1 MCSKKTKIT
10 VRKVKKSSTVAVATR
25 SSPRFAPK
33 DAKDDFKDSPVVSSP
48 IAVVQDN
55 APVRNSP
62 DAGFGAVDELAAAAT
77 ITQVVEEIANV
88 VIGTEAE
95 TSADQPKGIAPPMSV
110 VVAETSADQP
120 QGIAPSTSAAVAET
134 SADQVQGIAPPMTAA
149 VAEDDQAPVKI
160 PCVVQAQVESSQSNV
175 AEPVETEDAVFVE
188 AQPGDD
194 QVAAQEFSIN
204 ADVEDV
210 VADRAYWDFTP
221 PSCSLGLDF
230 GPTPPG
236 PDINTTV
243 VVPAAVPTPP
253 PAVVSTT
260 QAPAMA
266 QTVNNAPQDRAAA
279 SPIDHMAAAPR
290 DLKNSEDNPIDSN
303 PFSGSEPADLG
314 K

>member
-1 MCSKKTKIT
+1 
-10 VRKVKKSSTVAVATR
+10 
-25 SSPRFAPK
+25 
-33 DAKDDFKDSPVVSSP
+33 
-48 IAVVQDN
+48 
-55 APVRNSP
+55 
-62 DAGFGAVDELAAAAT
+62 
-77 ITQVVEEIANV
+77 
-88 VIGTEAE
+88 
-95 TSADQPKGIAPPMSV
+95 
-110 VVAETSADQP
+110 
-120 QGIAPSTSAAVAET
+120 
-134 SADQVQGIAPPMTAA
+134 MTAA

-236 PDINTTV
+236 PVIITMAI
-243 VVPAAVPTPP
+243 VPAAVPTPP

-260 QAPAMA
+260 QAPAVVP
-266 QTVNNAPQDRAAA
+266 TVNNAPQDRAAA

-290 DLKNSEDNPIDSN
+290 DLKNAEDNPIDSN

>member
-1 MCSKKTKIT
+1 
-10 VRKVKKSSTVAVATR
+10 
-25 SSPRFAPK
+25 
-33 DAKDDFKDSPVVSSP
+33 
-48 IAVVQDN
+48 
-55 APVRNSP
+55 
-62 DAGFGAVDELAAAAT
+62 
-77 ITQVVEEIANV
+77 
-88 VIGTEAE
+88 
-95 TSADQPKGIAPPMSV
+95 MSV

-175 AEPVETEDAVFVE
+175 AEPVETEDALFVE
-188 AQPGDD
+188 AQAGDD
-194 QVAAQEFSIN
+194 QVVAQEFSSS

-210 VADRAYWDFTP
+210 IAERAYWDFTP

-236 PDINTTV
+236 PDINTTAA
-243 VVPAAVPTPP
+243 VPAAVPTPP

-260 QAPAMA
+260 QAPVVDPA
-266 QTVNNAPQDRAAA
+266 VNNAPQDRAAA
-279 SPIDHMAAAPR
+279 SPIDQMAAAPR
-290 DLKNSEDNPIDSN
+290 DLKNAGNNPINSK
-303 PFSGSEPADLG
+303 PVSCSEHADLG

>member
-10 VRKVKKSSTVAVATR
+10 VRKVKKSSTLAVATR
-25 SSPRFAPK
+25 SSPCFSPK
-33 DAKDDFKDSPVVSSP
+33 KAKDDLKDSPVVSSP

-62 DAGFGAVDELAAAAT
+62 DASFGAVDELAAAAT

-149 VAEDDQAPVKI
+149 VAEDDQAPFKI
-160 PCVVQAQVESSQSNV
+160 PCFVQDQVQSSQSNV
-175 AEPVETEDAVFVE
+175 AELVETEDAVFVE

-236 PDINTTV
+236 PDIITTAA
-243 VVPAAVPTPP
+243 VPAAVPTPP

-260 QAPAMA
+260 QAPAVVPA
-266 QTVNNAPQDRAAA
+266 VNNAPQD
-279 SPIDHMAAAPR
+279 
-290 DLKNSEDNPIDSN
+290 
-303 PFSGSEPADLG
+303 
-314 K
+314 